1 MINTK
6 WAEGLGATQKMR
18 TPAATVRFRTAD
30 GRLKYPGFL
39 TTAKKHKSTFVQLY
53 IMCGVLVMSIGSLGQ
68 KYRLHELTEDAVVL
82 KEEQESIIARMN
94 HIKQSLRA
102 EAAAEP
108 TGAFAARLRLLLGD
122 E

>member
-1 MINTK
+1 MS
-6 WAEGLGATQKMR
+6 
-18 TPAATVRFRTAD
+18 TPTPPSVETRFRTAD
-30 GRLKYPGFL
+30 GRLKYPGL
-39 TTAKKHKSTFVQLY
+39 ITTAKKHKSNFVQLF
-53 IMCGVLVMSIGSLGQ
+53 IMSGVLLMSIGSLGQ
-68 KYRLHELTEDAVVL
+68 KYRLHELTEDAIVL